1 MHDDQLIDR
10 AAQAMTR
17 GEPSPRL
24 RGVVRARIANSR
36 SGLQARYPRRLW
48 LPALTG
54 AAIVIVAFTVW
65 HTLLEPQGEL
75 VRSTRI
81 ASAASVMPP
90 VTLQPAPVSVRRVG
104 TSERA
109 SGPGRPRPRSIVVD
123 PLVIEPLSVPLMAVD
138 SSSGVMPLEIEPLQ
152 IEPLQP
158 Q

>member
-24 RGVVRARIANSR
+24 RGAVRARIAHSR
-36 SGLQARYPRRLW
+36 PVPPARYSWRPW
-48 LPALTG
+48 IPALAG
-54 AAIVIVAFTVW
+54 AAIVIVAITVW
-65 HTLLEPQGEL
+65 RTLLEPPGEL

-90 VTLQPAPVSVRRVG
+90 VTLQPAPVSVQQVD

-109 SGPGRPRPRSIVVD
+109 SGPARPRPRSIVVD
-123 PLVIEPLSVPLMAVD
+123 PLVIEPINVPLMAVD
-138 SSSGVMPLEIEPLQ
+138 SSSGVMPLEIELLQ
-152 IEPLQP
+152 IEPLQS